1 MQMVKQELFVNTIEE
16 HKMSNRI
23 LTTEKNIEKNSK
35 QIITYDDGKCNGY
48 RR

>member
-23 LTTEKNIEKNSK
+23 LTTEKNIEKK
-35 QIITYDDGKCNGY
+35 Y
-48 RR
+48 RKE